1 MRDPTQQVH
10 EKEIGKFSININTCM
25 LKKQNCVREEN
36 EKHRLLLTQK
46 KIEKRKISL
55 PAAPCLVGIVRHRD
69 DIHDET
75 KTIEVIDGN
84 HSLSAQKKAFTLTND
99 YIFETREVL
108 IYENLTSEEALKVGI
123 SRNRDAGIALI
134 MQDVE
139 YVTMVRRKYLE
150 SPLNKDLRND
160 QELDTSKAISDAIWN
175 ILISSSEKKQI
186 IQEKKKYSYHIMLA
200 KCSNRCF
207 SIIKEQFDAK
217 ASIKASRFKCLY
229 GLQHSCLNFFKVT
242 GDWNKFR
249 V

>member
-1 MRDPTQQVH
+1 M
-10 EKEIGKFSININTCM
+10 
-25 LKKQNCVREEN
+25 
-36 EKHRLLLTQK
+36 
-46 KIEKRKISL
+46 
-55 PAAPCLVGIVRHRD
+55 
-69 DIHDET
+69 
-75 KTIEVIDGN
+75 
-84 HSLSAQKKAFTLTND
+84 
-99 YIFETREVL
+99 L

-123 SRNRDAGIALI
+123 SRNRDAGTALI

-160 QELDTSKAISDAIWN
+160 QELDTSKAMSDAIWN

-186 IQEKKKYSYHIMLA
+186 IEEKKKYSYHIMLA

-229 GLQHSCLNFFKVT
+229 GLQHEIFLPKIFKS
-242 GDWNKFR
+242 DWRLEQIQSFM
-249 V
+249 